1 MVFLMHCR
9 ALFQTSQLLQFD
21 RETRVLGLFSSSQG
35 QVLISQGHN
44 QDLKV
49 FACEQNS
56 NPQSKT
62 ICQLNIKY
70 GHMMNILNYGAQ
82 INVLSMVRS
91 LYVLLTTEI
100 SKNGRVW
107 KYVMVQNRNQNSP
120 AWQPGVILVLWSGG
134 ETRVIL
140 QLLHR

>member
-9 ALFQTSQLLQFD
+9 ALFQTSQLLRFD

-56 NPQSKT
+56 IWSHDEYFKLWRSNQ
-62 ICQLNIKY
+62 CIKH
-70 GHMMNILNYGAQ
+70 G
-82 INVLSMVRS
+82 
-91 LYVLLTTEI
+91 LYVLLTTLIGI
-100 SKNGRVW
+100 SYNGRVW
-107 KYVMVQNRNQNSP
+107 EACHGP
-120 AWQPGVILVLWSGG
+120 
-134 ETRVIL
+134 E
-140 QLLHR
+140 

>member
-82 INVLSMVRS
+82 INVLSMVFMF
-91 LYVLLTTEI
+91 Y
-100 SKNGRVW
+100 
-107 KYVMVQNRNQNSP
+107 
-120 AWQPGVILVLWSGG
+120 
-134 ETRVIL
+134 
-140 QLLHR
+140 